1 MPLQKVTYDGQNAIK
16 KGVNV
21 EFKEELKSG
30 IVYIKTFIKWL
41 VLSVAVGLVCGAVGV
56 AFHHAV
62 EIVTEYRLAHSW
74 VLFTLPLIGVVIAL
88 MYAKAGMLDDKGTN
102 GIFDSV
108 RNGVKVKGR
117 LAPLIFIGATLTH
130 LGGGSAGREGAALQ
144 MGGSVG
150 STMARLFKL
159 KEKDYKIMMICGMS
173 AVFSALF
180 ETPLTATIFCL
191 EVINVGVY
199 QYAALMPALSSA
211 LTAYAFAVYTGITPM
226 VFPLPGSP
234 VGFQLP
240 VVGTVVL
247 LSFLC
252 GLVSILLCE
261 TMHISAKLYKKYVP
275 NPYIRGAVGGVL
287 VILFTLV
294 EGSGDYNGAG
304 MNLVVRAV
312 SGDKIVPW
320 AFLLKLLLTGITL
333 GAGFKGG
340 EIVPTLCIGATFG
353 SAMGVLLG

>member
-1 MPLQKVTYDGQNAIK
+1 M
-16 KGVNV
+16 

-102 GIFDSV
+102 GIFDAV

-261 TMHISAKLYKKYVP
+261 TMHISAKL
-275 NPYIRGAVGGVL
+275 
-287 VILFTLV
+287 
-294 EGSGDYNGAG
+294 
-304 MNLVVRAV
+304 
-312 SGDKIVPW
+312 
-320 AFLLKLLLTGITL
+320 
-333 GAGFKGG
+333 
-340 EIVPTLCIGATFG
+340 
-353 SAMGVLLG
+353 